1 MIFQLKFV
9 SNPVKLQRRAFSAK
23 NLIDFLPG
31 TVIFSKSRDIF
42 RNLAFEDWIYN
53 NIHFK
58 NKYPGIL
65 LMWWNNPAV
74 VIGRH
79 QNPWVECN
87 LKVLRDNNIQLARR
101 NSGGGTVYHDLGNL
115 NCSFLTSRSK
125 YRRKINLQIICK
137 ALQKWNID
145 ASISKREDIILGEYK
160 ISGTASKLGREN
172 AYHHCTVLI
181 SVKSQILKQ
190 VLNKNREGIINKAT
204 ESVKSEVI
212 NLNQLYSNLTV
223 EDVANEIAQCYHN
236 FHGIKGTTDVVVYPN
251 EDIFFG
257 IEDSKRNL
265 ESWEWIYGRT
275 PRFTVYREFII
286 KNNINLSSHH
296 SYISENMKLN
306 VEVVIYYGKIEN
318 IYLKLLDME
327 ICPSL
332 KHYFCGVCMKPN
344 NVMSAIDIWINENK
358 QCKIFEKYI
367 VAWHGTCW

>member
-160 ISGTASKLGREN
+160 
-172 AYHHCTVLI
+172 V
-181 SVKSQILKQ
+181 
-190 VLNKNREGIINKAT
+190 
-204 ESVKSEVI
+204 
-212 NLNQLYSNLTV
+212 
-223 EDVANEIAQCYHN
+223 
-236 FHGIKGTTDVVVYPN
+236 
-251 EDIFFG
+251 
-257 IEDSKRNL
+257 
-265 ESWEWIYGRT
+265 
-275 PRFTVYREFII
+275 FI
-286 KNNINLSSHH
+286 
-296 SYISENMKLN
+296 
-306 VEVVIYYGKIEN
+306 
-318 IYLKLLDME
+318 
-327 ICPSL
+327 
-332 KHYFCGVCMKPN
+332 
-344 NVMSAIDIWINENK
+344 
-358 QCKIFEKYI
+358 
-367 VAWHGTCW
+367 